1 MLLHKVV
8 NNINKWNIFL
18 TLLHYLIHVWIK
30 IDNTETSHISIS
42 SCKASSNSTAITNN
56 TVFFL
61 KPCCKFIPCDTII
74 FFLPKVTKEW
84 PKSIFGL
91 IVLADVGIDT
101 CNRITDMVLRSAWAS
116 TANWLLLQRAPLR
129 CRM

>member
-8 NNINKWNIFL
+8 YNINQWNIFL

-42 SCKASSNSTAITNN
+42 ICKASSNSTTITNN

-84 PKSIFGL
+84 PKVNLWPHCAHG
-91 IVLADVGIDT
+91 
-101 CNRITDMVLRSAWAS
+101 CRNRYKRKVFKREEGF
-116 TANWLLLQRAPLR
+116 
-129 CRM
+129 